1 MTATSYDL
9 VAYPATIFS
18 VTHPSRLAA
27 IARLHGLDAPAVETA
42 RVLEIGGGDGVNV
55 IAMAAAYPRAQF
67 HNFDLSAVA
76 IARGD
81 ALIHAAGLT
90 NIVNRVGDITV
101 AADTLEGPFD
111 YIIAHGVY
119 AWVPP
124 PVRAALMRLVGRVLA
139 PDGVAFIS
147 YNALPGGHLRQVIRD
162 LMFHHLQG
170 IDDPAARLQRAY
182 EVLEDFARPRSDERA
197 IVAAMR
203 EVARPM
209 LRHHPETLF
218 HDELSGEWHPQLF
231 SDVIAAANAEG
242 LAFLNDAAPV
252 LIFDGLPGND
262 DNDAAVVR
270 LAQTT
275 DFGSL
280 AFFHQTLLVRD
291 GRRPARRLD
300 PESLAPLFV
309 SSQAVRIGADR
320 FRIKEDEF
328 TVGDAV
334 LADRLAALSARW
346 PQRLPV
352 SAVADTPDM
361 LEAMFRLYTAEVVGL
376 YATPLP
382 GVTTAGARPQAS
394 PVVRAQI
401 AAGHRNLFSLDHN
414 VVAMPVDG
422 PLAFLALLDGSRD
435 RDQLAADWAASGH
448 GHEIDVEAALQQMAA
463 AGFLVA

>member
-1 MTATSYDL
+1 MAATSYDV
-9 VAYPATIFS
+9 VAYPATIFPA
-18 VTHPSRLAA
+18 THPGRLAA
-27 IARLHGLDAPAVETA
+27 IARFHGLDAPAIETA
-42 RVLEIGGGDGVNV
+42 RVLEIGGGDGVNI

-67 HNFDLSAVA
+67 HNFDLSSAA

-81 ALIHAAGLT
+81 ALIRAAGLT
-90 NIVNRVGDITV
+90 NVVNRVGDIMV

-111 YIIAHGVY
+111 YVIAHGVY

-124 PVRAALMRLVGRVLA
+124 PVRAAVMRIVGRVLA
-139 PDGVAFIS
+139 PDGIAFIS

-170 IDDPAARLQRAY
+170 IDDAAARLKRAY
-182 EVLEDFARPRSDERA
+182 EVLEDFARPRPDERTV
-197 IVAAMR
+197 VAAMR
-203 EVARPM
+203 DVARPM
-209 LRHHPETLF
+209 LRQHPETLF

-231 SDVIAAANAEG
+231 SDVVAAANAEG
-242 LAFLNDAAPV
+242 LAFLNDASPV
-252 LIFDGLPGND
+252 LVYDGMPGSD
-262 DNDAAVVR
+262 DDDAAVVR

-280 AFFHQTLLVRD
+280 AFFHQTLLVRE

-300 PESLAPLFV
+300 PAQLSSLFA
-309 SSQAVRIGADR
+309 SSQAVRIGPDR
-320 FRIKEDEF
+320 FKIKDDEF
-328 TVGDAV
+328 TIADTVF
-334 LADRLAALSARW
+334 ADRLAALAARW

-352 SAVADTPDM
+352 GDVADTADRQ
-361 LEAMFRLYTAEVVGL
+361 EALFRLFAAEVVGL
-376 YATPLP
+376 HATPLP
-382 GVTTAGARPQAS
+382 GVATAGPRPQAS

-414 VVAMPVDG
+414 VVTMPVDG

-435 RDQLAADWAASGH
+435 RDRLATDWAASGH
-448 GHEIDVEAALQQMAA
+448 GHEIDVDSALQQMAA